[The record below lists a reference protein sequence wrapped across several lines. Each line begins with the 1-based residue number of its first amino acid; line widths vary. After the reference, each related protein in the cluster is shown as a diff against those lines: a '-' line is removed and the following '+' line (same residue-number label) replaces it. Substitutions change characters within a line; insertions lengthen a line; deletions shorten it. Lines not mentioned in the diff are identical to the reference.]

1 VAQSNYWFEIAQY
14 DLETAEAML
23 RSKRYLYVGFMCHQ
37 CIEKMLKGIYVRQ
50 NNEVPPRIHN
60 LGRLLKLVG
69 LSDDIP
75 EQFMNHILILN
86 PLNISAR
93 YPDYK
98 LELLKEIDQDYG
110 KMLVT
115 ETGRLFEWLKTKF

>member
-1 VAQSNYWFEIAQY
+1 
-14 DLETAEAML
+14 M
-23 RSKRYLYVGFMCHQ
+23 
-37 CIEKMLKGIYVRQ
+37 
-50 NNEVPPRIHN
+50 
-60 LGRLLKLVG
+60 KLVG

-115 ETGRLFEWLKTKF
+115 ETGRLFEWLKTKL